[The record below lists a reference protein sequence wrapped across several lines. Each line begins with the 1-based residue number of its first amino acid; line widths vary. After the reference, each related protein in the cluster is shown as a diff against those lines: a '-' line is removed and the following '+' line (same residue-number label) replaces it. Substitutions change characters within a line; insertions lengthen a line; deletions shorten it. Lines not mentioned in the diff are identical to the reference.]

1 MSQSTSAAAARRLRV
16 GIVGGGE
23 LSAVG
28 RTHRL
33 AQRVSERFDLV
44 AGAFDVD
51 AERGRRYA
59 AAHCVAADR
68 TYADVQELIERE
80 RRRDDPVDMVCVLT
94 PNNTHFEIAQALLQ
108 AGFHVLC
115 EKPMTTSV
123 ADAEA
128 LARLTAERDAVFG
141 VMYGYSGYPMIA
153 QAREIVAS
161 GEIGRV
167 RTVQSEFAFG
177 LPVNLREDP
186 RGHWRTK
193 KGIAGESA
201 VVGMIGTHVL
211 YLATVITGLRV
222 QQVAADFQSYVEG
235 RQLEDNAH
243 LMLRFDQGATGMM
256 WNSYVAAGIDDGLRL
271 RIFGDAG
278 GLEWNHE
285 SPNRLN
291 LYKPGKPRQTITQ
304 TSRVSNAAAPE
315 GFVECFA
322 AIYRQLADAIESK
335 RGRVDAPIAYPSVL
349 DGLDGVRFVAAAV
362 ESSRSEAAWVEVRR

>member
-1 MSQSTSAAAARRLRV
+1 MTDTASSPRRLRV

-33 AQRVSERFDLV
+33 AQRVSERFELC

-59 AAHCVAADR
+59 AAQFVPPDR
-68 TYADVQELIERE
+68 VYADVAELIARE
-80 RRRDDPVDMVCVLT
+80 RNRDDRVDLVCVLT
-94 PNNTHFEIAQALLQ
+94 PNNTHFEIARALVQ

-123 ADAEA
+123 AEA
-128 LARLTAERDAVFG
+128 DELVRLVEERKLVFG

-153 QAREIVAS
+153 QAREMVQS
-161 GEIGRV
+161 GAIGRV
-167 RTVQSEFAFG
+167 RTIQSEFAFG

-186 RGHWRTK
+186 KGHWRTK
-193 KGIAGESA
+193 KGVAGESA
-201 VVGMIGTHVL
+201 VVGMIGTHVV
-211 YLATVITGLRV
+211 YLATLISGLRV
-222 QQVAADFQSYVEG
+222 EEVAADFRSYVEG

-243 LMLRFDQGATGMM
+243 VMIRFSDGATGMM
-256 WNSYVAAGIDDGLRL
+256 WNSYIAAGMDNGLKL
-271 RIFGDAG
+271 RFFGESG
-278 GLEWNHE
+278 GLEWDHE
-285 SPNRLN
+285 RPNQLT
-291 LYKPGKPRQTITQ
+291 LYQPGEARRIITQ

-322 AIYRQLADAIESK
+322 AIYRQLADAIDVK
-335 RGRVDAPIAYPSVL
+335 LGRRDGPASYPSVA
-349 DGLDGVRFVAAAV
+349 DGADGVRFVAASV
-362 ESSRSEAAWVEVRR
+362 ESARRNSAWVAPRSM

>member
-1 MSQSTSAAAARRLRV
+1 MIQQNSARHRRLRV

-44 AGAFDVD
+44 AGAFDID

-59 AAHCVAADR
+59 AAHFVPEDR
-68 TYADVQELIERE
+68 TYVDVRDLIERE
-80 RRRDDPVDMVCVLT
+80 RRRQDPVDLVCVLT
-94 PNNTHFEIAQALLQ
+94 PNNTHFEIARALVD

-115 EKPMTTSV
+115 EKPMTTNV
-123 ADAEA
+123 ADAEQ
-128 LARLTAERDAVFG
+128 LARLADERDRVVG

-153 QAREIVAS
+153 QARDMVRS

-186 RGHWRTK
+186 EGHWRTK
-193 KGIAGESA
+193 RGIAGESA
-201 VVGMIGTHVL
+201 VVGMVGTHVL
-211 YLATVITGLRV
+211 YLIAVITGLRV
-222 QQVAADFQSYVEG
+222 RQVAADLQSYVEG

-243 LMLRFDQGATGMM
+243 LMLRFDDGATGMM
-256 WNSYVAAGIDDGLRL
+256 WNSYIAAGMDNGLKL

-278 GLEWNHE
+278 GIEWDHE
-285 SPNRLN
+285 APNQLR
-291 LYKPGKPRQTITQ
+291 LYKPGKPRQIITQ
-304 TSRVSNAAAPE
+304 ASRVSNSAAPE

-322 AIYRQLADAIESK
+322 AVYRQVADAIEAK
-335 RGRVDAPIAYPSVL
+335 RGDNREPVAYPGVR

-362 ESSRSEAAWVEVRR
+362 ESGRRNSAWVDVPR